1 MICIGHDDSITEE
14 TRNAWNGAQT
24 CGFGPLDGNYAPSTV
39 AAGLSLEHRGLSL
52 MSLFEKLINTPF
64 HYSNQFLLICLYLY

>member
-24 CGFGPLDGNYAPSTV
+24 CGFGPLDGNYAPSTHCCSWPV
-39 AAGLSLEHRGLSL
+39 PGASRSGFDVSL
-52 MSLFEKLINTPF
+52 
-64 HYSNQFLLICLYLY
+64 